1 MDFTVRQEDSIRG
14 GRPRGLSSLMR
25 TSIAKAVAG
34 AALILAACAPASNQ
48 AADQDGTPSPKT
60 KVTHTR
66 TARPPKPKPNP
77 SPSPKSSPAAL
88 YTKDDPEYKLA
99 SIDAGFPLDVSDPV
113 IDNYAHALDSLSQ
126 KCKESP
132 TRLGDMAVVARD
144 LLKKKDVS
152 LSLLKVLQSVDK
164 SIPKAAPR
172 MPCADIFASLVV
184 LIGGT

>member
-34 AALILAACAPASNQ
+34 AALTLAACAPASNQ

-66 TARPPKPKPNP
+66 T
-77 SPSPKSSPAAL
+77 SPKSSPAAH

-144 LLKKKDVS
+144 LLEKKDVS

-164 SIPKAAPR
+164 SIPEAAPR

>member
-1 MDFTVRQEDSIRG
+1 
-14 GRPRGLSSLMR
+14 MR

-34 AALILAACAPASNQ
+34 AAVILAACAPASNQ

-66 TARPPKPKPNP
+66 TVR
-77 SPSPKSSPAAL
+77 SPKSSPAAH

-126 KCKESP
+126 KCKDSP

-184 LIGGT
+184 LIGGA